1 MGLAALWHV
10 GSPQTKDWT
19 SVPCITRQILN
30 HWTTRETSAS
40 RLFWTFCFPN
50 HIVWKWQWCWKLK
63 SLSYVQLFVTTWTVA
78 CQAPLSR
85 RDFSRQEYW
94 CRLPYPPP
102 GDLPNP
108 GIKPTPPALQA
119 DSLPSESPGKPK
131 KTGVGSLSLLQGIFL
146 TWGLNR
152 GLLHCRWILYQL
164 S

>member
-10 GSPQTKDWT
+10 GSPQTKDGT

-40 RLFWTFCFPN
+40 RLFRTFCFPN
-50 HIVWKWQWCWKLK
+50 PTVWKWQWCWKLK

-78 CQAPLSR
+78 CQAPLCME
-85 RDFSRQEYW
+85 FSRQEYW

-108 GIKPTPPALQA
+108 GIEPTPPALQA
-119 DSLPSESPGKPK
+119 DSLPCEPPGKPK
-131 KTGVGSLSLLQGIFL
+131 KTWVGSLSLLQGIFL
-146 TWGLNR
+146 TQGLTR

>member
-1 MGLAALWHV
+1 MAQMVKNLPTVQETWVL
-10 GSPQTKDWT
+10 SLDW
-19 SVPCITRQILN
+19 
-30 HWTTRETSAS
+30 ED
-40 RLFWTFCFPN
+40 RLEKAMATPSSTL
-50 HIVWKWQWCWKLK
+50 VWKWQWCWKLK

-119 DSLPSESPGKPK
+119 DSLPSEPPGKPK